1 MSKSL
6 EKLTNSKCIVL
17 LATYNGD
24 CWLDEQLRTI
34 YDQTNV
40 SVRVIASDDK
50 STDNTLAILKRWV
63 EHRGL
68 EQLPAIEQRQGS
80 ANRNFLRLI
89 RDVDIGFAEFVA
101 LADQDDIWYLD
112 KLSRAIS
119 CLKAT
124 GADAYS
130 SDIEAF
136 WPDGRVCV
144 IRKSHSQKALDYL
157 FSSPGPGCTFVFQ
170 RSAFLNLRSWVH
182 KNFEVL
188 SNLWVH
194 DWIFYAYLR
203 SVGYRWLID
212 DHVSISYRQHACN
225 EIGANI
231 GLLAF
236 KRRVE
241 YMRSGM
247 YRNNVLSVSRLVGA
261 PARLVKALER
271 MSLRDRLWLLSHAYQ
286 FRRSFSE
293 VLIIAFLFIWMK

>member
-1 MSKSL
+1 MSNSL
-6 EKLTNSKCIVL
+6 EKLTNPKCIVL

-24 CWLDEQLRTI
+24 CWLHEQLSTI
-34 YDQTNV
+34 YDQKNV
-40 SVRVIASDDK
+40 SVRVVASDDK
-50 STDNTLAILKRWV
+50 STDNTLLILKYWA
-63 EHRGL
+63 EYRGL
-68 EQLPAIEQRQGS
+68 EQLPSIKQRQGS

-89 RDVDIGFAEFVA
+89 RDVDIGFSEFIA
-101 LADQDDIWYLD
+101 LADQDDIWYPD

-130 SDIEAF
+130 SNIEAF
-136 WPDGRVCV
+136 WSDGRVCV
-144 IRKSHSQKALDYL
+144 IRKSHSMKAWDYL

-170 RSAFLNLRSWVH
+170 RSAFLNLRAWVR
-182 KNFEVL
+182 KNFEEL
-188 SNLWVH
+188 SKLWVH

-212 DHVSISYRQHACN
+212 DHVSISYRQHASN

-231 GLLAF
+231 GLLAL
-236 KRRVE
+236 KNRLE
-241 YMRSGM
+241 YIRSGK

-261 PARLVKALER
+261 PTKLVQALER

-286 FRRSFSE
+286 FRRSFME
-293 VLIIAFLFIWMK
+293 VLIIAFLFILMK